1 MIEALRHHAARS
13 ALSIAVTSL
22 ALGRG
27 ARAQADGPVEGATT
41 VPAES
46 AAATAD
52 GLSNAAAGGA
62 SAEAPLATVDE
73 GLRETFRLLDL
84 PESWVI
90 VLVLLPLLAIVSWI
104 GYGRERLPNS
114 MRWLLVSLRFVALAA
129 LLLVL
134 FRPVLVQKREEVR
147 EAEVLVLLDDSA
159 SMRRRDAYG
168 GDAELRQRVR
178 RLASSLG
185 GGVTGDGTDSED
197 PMRIELARAALEKEL
212 LPHLEEKGYGV
223 RLFSFDEGLAP
234 LTDPDALLGRGRATH
249 VGDALN
255 QVLASHRGRHVTD
268 VLVITDGRS
277 NGGNPPVD
285 SGRNAGLAGIPV
297 HTLVVGDTRPERNA
311 LVQLVEA
318 PSGALAGDQ
327 IAATVRVSGRG
338 IQGRSVTQVVLEEL
352 PQEGR
357 FGSPRV
363 VAEEDVALTEA
374 GERVLL
380 VAPPPMQR
388 ESRPVQRRFRVRLA
402 PIEDETLLDDNQL
415 DFSVHVT
422 PEKIRVLYVDGYP
435 RWEYRYLKNLLLRA
449 DENLQVQ
456 CYLLSATSDFIQE
469 SSPGLPALDA
479 VPTHRKELL
488 DNYDVVIVGDLHPD
502 SERISPDPRKREE
515 FQESL
520 REFVERGGGVFFL
533 AGRDNNPRSFVV
545 STQLQELLPVVVD
558 TTGGL
563 VFDGDTTEEVRPRL
577 ESPTAPHEV
586 VRLIDDLELNRR
598 LWEETEG
605 LRGFYGYV
613 PIPKAKPGAQVLL
626 RHPND
631 MGSNGER
638 RPLLIAGH
646 YPAGRTMFLAIDS
659 TWRWRY
665 HFGDRHHERFWRNA
679 IRWLSLG
686 RLKSGD
692 RRYRVETPRSTFS
705 LGERATVEAR
715 ILDEDYRPS
724 EQSSQEV
731 FWTDPDGKRGELD
744 LSAAPARPGLF
755 RGSFEPEKPGLYRV
769 WIEVNGEPV
778 STAEFEVVL
787 PSRENSDP
795 SPDPDAM
802 RELSLLSGGVSASLS
817 TTATLLEQFPGDEE
831 RREPI
836 SSKLEDIWDHW
847 GTLLFVLLVLS
858 IEWILRK
865 RMELV

>member
-1 MIEALRHHAARS
+1 MIEALRLNTERAYVSFASTLAAS
-13 ALSIAVTSL
+13 TL
-22 ALGRG
+22 LGASGFAQG
-27 ARAQADGPVEGATT
+27 ATPDESVAAEGAT
-41 VPAES
+41 
-46 AAATAD
+46 
-52 GLSNAAAGGA
+52 GGA
-62 SAEAPLATVDE
+62 TGGSAEAPMAAVDE

-84 PESWVI
+84 PESWVL
-90 VLVLLPLLAIVSWI
+90 VLVLFPLLAIVSWI

-114 MRWLLVSLRFVALAA
+114 MRWILVSLRFVALAA

-168 GDAELRQRVR
+168 GDADLRERVR
-178 RLASSLG
+178 QLANSLG
-185 GGVTGDGTDSED
+185 SGVSGEGSDQD
-197 PMRIELARAALEKEL
+197 PMRLELARAALENEL

-223 RLFSFDEGLAP
+223 RMFSFDEGLSP
-234 LTDPDALLGRGRATH
+234 LTDPSILLGRGRATH

-277 NGGNPPVD
+277 NGGNPIVD

-338 IQGRSVTQVVLEEL
+338 IQGQSVTQVILEEL

-380 VAPPPMQR
+380 VAPPPMER

-402 PIEDETLLDDNQL
+402 PVEDETLLDDNQL

-479 VPTHRKELL
+479 VPTNRKELL
-488 DNYDVVIVGDLHPD
+488 DNYDVIIVGDLHPD

-563 VFDGDTTEEVRPRL
+563 VFDGDTTVEMRPRL

-586 VRLIDDLELNRR
+586 VRLIDDIELNRR

-646 YPAGRTMFLAIDS
+646 YPAGRTMFLAFDS
-659 TWRWRY
+659 TWRWRF

-692 RRYRVETPRSTFS
+692 RRFRIETPRNTFS

-724 EQSSQEV
+724 EQSNQEV

-802 RELSLLSGGVSASLS
+802 RELSLLSTGVSADLS
-817 TTATLLEQFPGDEE
+817 STAKLLEQFPGDEE

-858 IEWILRK
+858 VEWILRK